1 MQRVEVMKIYHG
13 SIEKVE
19 FPEIRESNRTLD
31 YGQGFYTTTSYEQAE
46 AWVRRRMNEKR
57 TSRGYVCVYELNKA
71 ALESLNR
78 LIFEQPTEEWVDFV
92 MKNRTQRGYVH
103 EFDIVYG
110 PVANDRVYAAFALYE
125 GGLINKQAL
134 IAELKAY
141 KLVDQY
147 LFHTEKAL
155 QALTF
160 IEAKEVE

>member
-1 MQRVEVMKIYHG
+1 MKIYHG

-19 FPEIRESNRTLD
+19 SPEIRESNRTLD

-57 TSRGYVCVYELNKA
+57 TSRGYVCVYELNET
-71 ALESLNR
+71 ALESLKT
-78 LIFEQPTEEWVDFV
+78 LVFEQPTEKWVDFV
-92 MKNRTQRGYVH
+92 MKNRTQKGYVH

-141 KLVDQY
+141 KLVDQC